1 MVTNMKSNK
10 TYLAPELYVVELYL
24 DSSILTS
31 SSDVSTKF
39 DSDWNVSDGG
49 SLGL

>member
-1 MVTNMKSNK
+1 MKSNK

-31 SSDVSTKF
+31 SSADESTKF
-39 DSDWNVSDGG
+39 DSDWTVSDGG